1 MKGFFKR
8 DLSLLLLNAKF
19 YLCFL
24 GVFAILTL
32 FTDFDLSFLFLYVII
47 FSASCVLTLF
57 SYDEANHWGAY
68 AAAVPDGRRAQVA
81 ARYLMALLVLGA
93 ATALMLLLSLFSRGT
108 WSNALTL
115 LYAGLGLVSLAVI
128 CPLQYHFGNRSRLVM
143 LIAIAVLAGSAGATG
158 GAALII
164 GGPGSDKSFLT
175 LAALPLIALGLVG
188 MVLSYRISL
197 KIEADK
203 DL

>member
-8 DLSLLLLNAKF
+8 DLCLLLLNAKF

-32 FTDFDLSFLFLYVII
+32 FTDFDLSFLFLYVMI

-68 AAAVPDGRRAQVA
+68 AAAVPNGRRAQVA
-81 ARYLMALLVLGA
+81 ARYLMGLAVLGA

-115 LYAGLGLVSLAVI
+115 LYAGLGLVYMALI
-128 CPLQYHFGNRSRLVM
+128 CPLQYRFGVRSRLIM
-143 LIAIAVLAGSAGATG
+143 IIAIAILAGGAGATG
-158 GAALII
+158 GVALAINT
-164 GGPGSDKSFLT
+164 GSDRSFLA
-175 LAALPLIALGLVG
+175 LAALPLIAVGLVA
-188 MVLSYRISL
+188 MFLSYRISL
-197 KIEADK
+197 KIETDK